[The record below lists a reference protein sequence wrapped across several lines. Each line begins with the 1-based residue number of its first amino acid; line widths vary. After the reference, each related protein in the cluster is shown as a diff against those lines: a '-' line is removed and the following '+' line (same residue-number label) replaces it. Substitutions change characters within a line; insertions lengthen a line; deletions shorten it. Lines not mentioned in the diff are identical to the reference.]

1 MVDLQCHPAVSRCT
15 PCGEIVCCANVP
27 IKSKPLCHFSS
38 CRATQFLLM
47 ISQVTFDLSQVDQ
60 SHLLPLR
67 DTLLTAL
74 ERYQTGPRS
83 IIVQLCLA
91 ISGLALQLP
100 AWDSAVQ
107 SMIDSFGR
115 NPATV
120 PTLLQFLTLLPEE
133 LNGNTRIPV
142 TVCRFPYPLV
152 LQLLTKQQDDEYRD
166 RSANLLTAN
175 AKQVLDILS
184 MYIQATGDITSFW
197 CL

>member
-38 CRATQFLLM
+38 CCATQFLLM

-83 IIVQLCLA
+83 VIVQLCLA

-100 AWDSAVQ
+100 AWDSPVQ
-107 SMIDSFGR
+107 GMIDSFGR
-115 NPATV
+115 NAATV

-133 LNGNTRIPV
+133 LNSNTRIPI
-142 TVCRFPYPLV
+142 TVRRFLCLLV
-152 LQLLTKQQDDEYRD
+152 VHLLTGPKDEEYRE

-175 AKQVLDILS
+175 SKQVVDLLS
-184 MYIQATGDITSFW
+184 MYIQATGAW
-197 CL
+197 YCYWHL